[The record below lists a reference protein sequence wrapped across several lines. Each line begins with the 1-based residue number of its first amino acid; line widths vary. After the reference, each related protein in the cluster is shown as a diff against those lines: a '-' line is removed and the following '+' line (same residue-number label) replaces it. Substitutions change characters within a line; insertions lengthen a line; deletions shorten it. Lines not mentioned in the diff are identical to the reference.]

1 MIYVTSDLH
10 GHMDCLEKL
19 LAHVNFCDGD
29 WLYIIGDVIDR
40 NQNGG
45 VDILKWLLV
54 QPNVQLIKGN
64 HELMMLNN
72 RWLFEEVTDD
82 SIGELSADH
91 LRLLNHWKRN
101 GGEIT
106 MNALYKESKETIQD
120 ILEYIVDC
128 PLYESVSVGGRNF
141 LLVHGGL
148 GNFEAGKKMSEY
160 TTHDLVWT
168 RPSLETV
175 YDLDGVTLII
185 GHTPTRHYGEVFENR
200 MVKTSSWWNIDTG
213 AARSTGRPMLLCL
226 DDLTEYYIE
235 EDGSVAEVK
244 VEAE

>member
-19 LAHVNFCDGD
+19 LAHVNFGDSD
-29 WLYIIGDVIDR
+29 WLYIIGDIIDR

-45 VDILKWLLV
+45 VDILKWLLI

-72 RWLFEEVTDD
+72 RWLFEEVTEE
-82 SIGELSADH
+82 SINELSADH
-91 LRLLNHWKRN
+91 LRLLNHWRRN
-101 GGEIT
+101 GGQIT
-106 MNALYKESKETIQD
+106 MNALRKEPKETVQD
-120 ILEYIVDC
+120 VLEYVVDC
-128 PLYESVSVGGRNF
+128 PLYESVSVGDRNY

-148 GNFEAGKKMSEY
+148 GNFESGKRMSEY

-168 RPSLETV
+168 RPTLETV
-175 YDLDGVTLII
+175 YDPDKFILII
-185 GHTPTRHYGEVFENR
+185 GHTPTRHYGEVYENR

-213 AARSTGRPMLLCL
+213 AARSAGRPMLLCL

-235 EDGSVAEVK
+235 EDGSVVRINDRI
-244 VEAE
+244 